1 MIDIGIHSTSIK
13 SRMPNQWENTA
24 KLSIEAP
31 RNSKSDFSM
40 SRRPPVSPTF
50 VSSRLSISADVI
62 LIGKKPHTLCR
73 ACPSFFFEGLMR
85 ISFLLYCQI
94 TFSAKEGWGQKGR
107 WKTQTFREQQT
118 LLRGKCSISADLGMF
133 RMVCR

>member
-62 LIGKKPHTLCR
+62 LREKNRIRFAVHVPVFFRGSNEDFLFTPLSDHIFCQRRMGAKRKVENADIPGAADTITWEVQYIGRPR
-73 ACPSFFFEGLMR
+73 N
-85 ISFLLYCQI
+85 
-94 TFSAKEGWGQKGR
+94 
-107 WKTQTFREQQT
+107 
-118 LLRGKCSISADLGMF
+118 
-133 RMVCR
+133 V